1 MWLVFKEVYRKDLRH
16 SFRDKDVFIYT
27 FVVPALLYPA
37 LLVGS
42 AELVMFKAD
51 SERDKAITYAVTGPI
66 DKGVGQIDAILQ
78 KRKRFKK
85 IESSQPEKDLAD
97 GKIDALIAR
106 KADYVELR
114 VNQLLKVA
122 TLATTV
128 NDNLSSAYMQELTEA
143 FIAKGL
149 AKENSQGFQIVSQNI
164 TASGNTQSV
173 AGSPNGSSS
182 GKGRLNK
189 LENISATLCLLIF
202 SLLMLGLGAAYPS
215 IAVTAEEFERN
226 TIETSCLL
234 PVSRALLMLGKVAAV
249 STFAAV
255 SGLVNFASMYAVA
268 ALVLSQAKLF
278 PRFSGDQLIFNLNFA
293 QTLGLVACYLLL
305 AVLISAL
312 MIFATSF
319 CRTVRS
325 AQQWTTFPL
334 LIILLLPPCALF
346 PNLELN
352 SRLMWVPI
360 LNCTLM
366 LKAIFSGVPFNYTF
380 IVVTLE
386 SLLISFIAL
395 ALARIFL
402 FEQVDTVAYF
412 SGRADSIG
420 RRFKKKEI
428 SP

>member
-1 MWLVFKEVYRKDLRH
+1 M
-16 SFRDKDVFIYT
+16 
-27 FVVPALLYPA
+27 PALLYPA

-51 SERDKAITYAVTGPI
+51 ADKDKSITYSISGPT
-66 DKGVGQIDAILQ
+66 DKGLEQIDAILQ
-78 KRKRFKK
+78 RRKHFKK
-85 IESSQPEKDLAD
+85 IESAQPEKDLAD
-97 GKIDALIAR
+97 GKVDAIITR
-106 KADYVELR
+106 KANYVELR

-122 TLATTV
+122 TLATTI
-128 NDNLSSAYMQELTEA
+128 NDSLKTAYMQEITEA
-143 FIAKGL
+143 FANKGL
-149 AKENSQGFQIVSQNI
+149 AKENSQGFTIVSQNI
-164 TASGNTQSV
+164 TASGNTQKV
-173 AGSPNGSSS
+173 AGSA
-182 GKGRLNK
+182 GKSRLNK
-189 LENISATLCLLIF
+189 LENISATLCLIIF
-202 SLLMLGLGAAYPS
+202 SLLMLGLGAAYPA

-234 PVSRALLMLGKVAAV
+234 PVSRTMIMLGKLAAV

-255 SGLVNFASMYAVA
+255 SGLVNFVSMYSVA
-268 ALVLSQAKLF
+268 ALILSQAKLF
-278 PRFSGDQLIFNLNFA
+278 PRFTSDHLVFNLNTA
-293 QTLGLVACYLLL
+293 QAIGLVACYLLL

-352 SRLMWVPI
+352 SRMMWVPI

-380 IVVTLE
+380 IVVTFV
-386 SLLISFIAL
+386 SLFLTFSAL
-395 ALARIFL
+395 ALARLFL
-402 FEQVDTVAYF
+402 FEQVDPGSYLGRKVDSLGRLF
-412 SGRADSIG
+412 S
-420 RRFKKKEI
+420 KKET
-428 SP
+428 SS

>member
-1 MWLVFKEVYRKDLRH
+1 MWLVFKEVYLKDLKH

-27 FVVPALLYPA
+27 FVVPALLYPS

-51 SERDKAITYAVTGPI
+51 SESAKSITYAVSGPT
-66 DKGVGQIDAILQ
+66 DKGLEQIDAILQ
-78 KRKRFKK
+78 KRKHFKK
-85 IESSQPEKDLAD
+85 VETKEADKDLAD
-97 GKIDALIAR
+97 GKVDAVLVR
-106 KADYVELR
+106 KDNFIELR

-122 TLATTV
+122 TLASTI
-128 NDNLSSAYMQELTEA
+128 NDNVSAAYLQELTEA
-143 FIAKGL
+143 FASKGF
-149 AKENSQGFQIVSQNI
+149 AKENSQGFAIVSQNI
-164 TASGNTQSV
+164 TASGNTQKV
-173 AGSPNGSSS
+173 AGSLV
-182 GKGRLNK
+182 GKSRLNK
-189 LENISATLCLLIF
+189 LENLSPTLCLLIF

-234 PVSRALLMLGKVAAV
+234 PVSRSMIMLGKVIAV

-255 SGLVNFASMYAVA
+255 SGLVNFVSMYAVA

-278 PRFSGDQLIFNLNFA
+278 PRFTGEHLAFNLHWSQA
-293 QTLGLVACYLLL
+293 IGLVACYLLL
-305 AVLISAL
+305 ALLISAL

-352 SRLMWVPI
+352 YRTMWLPI

-380 IVVTLE
+380 VVVTYV
-386 SLLISFIAL
+386 SLAVSFAAL
-395 ALARIFL
+395 SLARIFL
-402 FEQVDTVAYF
+402 FEQVDPGAAF
-412 SGRADSIG
+412 GRAVDGLAHKI
-420 RRFKKKEI
+420 KKKETRA
-428 SP
+428 